1 MTDASTIRNEAAGIT
16 LTGPLAGTRGIVLT
30 QAWAGS
36 YCTALLGMLG
46 ADVIQVEVRKRP
58 DSWRGDYAAP
68 IGGRIKDVETAVHP
82 WNVNPLYNSV
92 NLNKR
97 CITLDLSTPEG
108 IEIYRRLIP
117 YSDFIA
123 ENFSPRVM
131 GNFGLEYEALK
142 AIKPDIILASLSAY
156 GHIGSW
162 ANIPGIGGTIEP
174 TSGQSALLGYQDG
187 PPMNSG
193 QMYPDAVAAFNAF
206 GAIIAALR
214 HRDLTGEGQYIDL
227 SMQDANLAMIG
238 DSALEYVLTGRQR
251 ARLGNRHSTYAPHG
265 IYAATGTERWIALAA
280 ETDAQWAALC
290 SIAGRGWAEDNRFT
304 TNADRKANEDALD
317 AEIAG
322 WTATEDRDAL
332 SARLSAA
339 GIYAAPVLD
348 GLEVADDPYLRAR
361 GVVRE
366 VTHPEAGT
374 WPQAT
379 IPLHFSRT
387 PATEVRAAPLQGEHT
402 RQMLAELLGM
412 TDAEVD
418 ELERSGVS
426 GMGPPD

>member
-1 MTDASTIRNEAAGIT
+1 MTLQNTAAGIT
-16 LTGPLAGTRGIVLT
+16 LTGPLVGTRGIVLT

-68 IGGRIKDVETAVHP
+68 ITGRIKDVPTAQHP
-82 WNVNPLYNSV
+82 WNVSALYNSV

-97 CITLDLSTPEG
+97 CITLDLGTPEG
-108 IEIYRRLIP
+108 IEVYRRLVP
-117 YSDFIA
+117 YADFVA

-131 GNFGLEYEALK
+131 GNFGLDYEALK
-142 AIKPDIILASLSAY
+142 ALKPDIILASLSAY
-156 GHIGSW
+156 GHEGPW

-174 TSGQSALLGYQDG
+174 TSGQSALLGYEDG

-214 HRDLTGEGQYIDL
+214 HRDRTGEGQYIDL
-227 SMQDANLAMIG
+227 SMQEANLAMVG

-251 ARLGNRHSTYAPHG
+251 GRLGNRHTTFAPHG
-265 IYAATGTERWIALAA
+265 IYAAAGTERWIAMAA
-280 ETDAQWAALC
+280 ESEAQWAALC
-290 SIAGRGWAEDNRFT
+290 AIAGRAWAEDTRFA

-317 AEIAG
+317 AEIRA
-322 WTATEDRDAL
+322 WTATEDRDVLA
-332 SARLSAA
+332 ARLSAA
-339 GIYAAPVLD
+339 GLYAAPVLNA
-348 GLEVADDPYLRAR
+348 LEVAEDAHLRAR

-366 VTHPEAGT
+366 VAHAEAGT
-374 WPQAT
+374 WPQVT
-379 IPLHFSRT
+379 IPFHFSRT
-387 PATEVRAAPLQGEHT
+387 PTTEVRAAPLQGEHT
-402 RQMLAELLGM
+402 RQVLTEILGM
-412 TDAEVD
+412 SDAEVD
-418 ELERSGVS
+418 ELERLGVS